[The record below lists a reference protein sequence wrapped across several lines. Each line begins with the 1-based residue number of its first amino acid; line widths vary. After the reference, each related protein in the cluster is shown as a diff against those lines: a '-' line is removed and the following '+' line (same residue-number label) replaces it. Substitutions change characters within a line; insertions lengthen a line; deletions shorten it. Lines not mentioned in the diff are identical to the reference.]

1 MKRKRIQIK
10 LLMLF
15 AILLIGIAAHSTG
28 QAQATGSAATSP
40 TTALASIDVCEQR
53 LSKALDA
60 YEKANNALNVALSE
74 IEARKTLENLQK
86 EYIAVKDQMI
96 AAQSQLIKFYQDQ
109 RVKGK
114 WQKFFEKI
122 EKILILAAG
131 VYIGK
136 GL

>member
-1 MKRKRIQIK
+1 MKRKRIQIR

-15 AILLIGIAAHSTG
+15 AILLIGIAASSEVK
-28 QAQATGSAATSP
+28 AQATGSAVTSP
-40 TTALASIDVCEQR
+40 TTALASLDVCEQR
-53 LSKALDA
+53 LNKALDA

-74 IEARKTLENLQK
+74 IEARKMLENLQK
-86 EYIAVKDQMI
+86 EYLAVKDQII
-96 AAQSQLIKFYQDQ
+96 AAQAQLIKFYQDQ

-114 WQKFFEKI
+114 WQKFFEKV